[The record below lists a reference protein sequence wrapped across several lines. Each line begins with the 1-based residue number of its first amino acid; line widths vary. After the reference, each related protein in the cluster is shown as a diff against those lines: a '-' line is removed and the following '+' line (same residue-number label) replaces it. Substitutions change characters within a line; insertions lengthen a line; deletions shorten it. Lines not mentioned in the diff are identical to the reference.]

1 MTSLLLSLIVPAML
15 VVVVS
20 LQRDRDADPLA
31 QAVSIGAFAAGNVAF
46 ASSIWI
52 LRAVP
57 KRLSSVE
64 IVLFPVGY
72 VVTLALAVALI
83 LTQKT
88 AIERPL
94 EPLMH
99 IYVWA
104 QPVIF
109 IPLAIVQ
116 AAVLAALQAISSRR
130 A

>member
-1 MTSLLLSLIVPAML
+1 M
-15 VVVVS
+15 
-20 LQRDRDADPLA
+20 
-31 QAVSIGAFAAGNVAF
+31 
-46 ASSIWI
+46 
-52 LRAVP
+52 P